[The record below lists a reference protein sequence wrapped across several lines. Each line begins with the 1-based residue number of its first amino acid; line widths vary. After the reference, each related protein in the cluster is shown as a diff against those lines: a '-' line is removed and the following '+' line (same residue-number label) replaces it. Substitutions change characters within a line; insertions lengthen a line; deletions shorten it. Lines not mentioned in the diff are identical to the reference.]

1 MSSESVLLD
10 IKNGVGTIML
20 NRPDSANAINLD
32 LAKALF
38 DAVSVCDDNPDVRAV
53 LLTGQG
59 KLFCGGGDL
68 GAFTASENLSSHV
81 KLVTT
86 YLHGA
91 ISRLSRMD
99 APVIAGVNGSA
110 GGAGFSLVCACDMA
124 IASEDAKF
132 TMAYTAIGLSPDG
145 SSTFY
150 LPRIVGLRRAMEL
163 TLTNRRLNAQ
173 EALEWGIVNRVV
185 SADDLL
191 TEANQFAQM
200 LAQGPTQSFG
210 VAKRL
215 LYQSMTESLETQME
229 HETQGIAEM
238 AKTDDAREGIQAF
251 FEKRP
256 PNFKG
261 LET

>member
-1 MSSESVLLD
+1 MSSEAVLLD
-10 IKNGVGTIML
+10 IQRGVGTITL
-20 NRPDSANAINLD
+20 NRPDSANALNLD

-38 DAVSVCDDNPDVRAV
+38 DAVMVCDDNPDVRAI
-53 LLTGQG
+53 LLTGNG
-59 KLFCGGGDL
+59 KIFCGGGDL
-68 GAFTASENLSSHV
+68 GAFTASDNLSSHV

-124 IASEDAKF
+124 IASTDAKF

-163 TLTNRRLNAQ
+163 TLTNRRLSAQ
-173 EALEWGIVNRVV
+173 EALEWGIVKRVV
-185 SADDLL
+185 PAEELL
-191 TEANQFAQM
+191 SESKQFAET
-200 LAQGPTQSFG
+200 LAQGATQAFG

-238 AKTDDAREGIQAF
+238 AKTADAKEGIQAF

-256 PNFKG
+256 PTFSG
-261 LET
+261 GIS